1 MKHFLLT
8 AMILMAGAAPA
19 APSFLVVVNEANPIS
34 SLSQEELSDLFLKKS
49 SRWGDG
55 SLVVPVDQG
64 EDSQVRERFNR
75 EVHRKSAA
83 GVRAYWQQRIFS
95 GRDIPPPEKRGD
107 AEVIA
112 FVRNNPAAIGY
123 ISAAASTSG
132 VKVLAVRQ

>member
-1 MKHFLLT
+1 MNRFLVISMLLV
-8 AMILMAGAAPA
+8 ASAAPA
-19 APSFLVVVNEANPIS
+19 APAFLVVLNEANPIT
-34 SLSQEELSDLFLKKS
+34 SLSPEELSDLFLKKS
-49 SRWGDG
+49 SRWSDG

-64 EDSQVRERFNR
+64 EDSHIRERFNR

-123 ISAAASTSG
+123 VSAAAFTSG
-132 VKVLAVRQ
+132 VKVLVVRQ

>member
-83 GVRAYWQQRIFS
+83 GVRAYWQQRIFA